1 MRLSIVI
8 PTAGN
13 NPFRARNFEQC
24 LKSIKA
30 QTFSDYEIIVV
41 EQSLDGKFYKGGD
54 DSYRHVK
61 IKDPDIRRGFN
72 LSWCRNVGARHAT
85 GDKLVLMDADM
96 VFKKE
101 YFSTIDKDP
110 NPFAGGA
117 KCYYWIREEAI
128 TSKYIETLSFE
139 SVYESSTANH
149 LDPVFKF
156 DTFTN
161 GCGYG
166 AVLVFDRSWYWES
179 FGGYPEDFF
188 KYGWE
193 DKAAIQII
201 KHSLGIINDADLPKI
216 DYEIVH
222 LSHGDKNYTNLNT
235 NQGIY
240 NKIKNADKDKLI
252 SILKSSELGDL
263 DSPKIILNKI

>member
-8 PTAGN
+8 PTAGY

-41 EQSLDGKFYKGGD
+41 EQSLDGKFYKGD
-54 DSYRHVK
+54 NNSYRHIK

-85 GDKLVLMDADM
+85 GDKLILMDADM
-96 VFKKE
+96 VFKNE
-101 YFSTIDKDP
+101 YFSEVDKDT

-117 KCYYWIREEAI
+117 KTYYWIREEAV
-128 TSKYIETLSFE
+128 TSNFIEGGLFE
-139 SVYESSTANH
+139 MVYERSTPNH

-156 DTFTN
+156 ETFTN

-166 AVLVFDRSWYWES
+166 AVLVFDKKWYWES

-188 KYGWE
+188 RYGWE

-201 KHSLGIINDADLPKI
+201 KHALGVSKDTDLPKI
-216 DYEIVH
+216 DYEIIH
-222 LSHGDKNYTNLNT
+222 LSHGDKNYTNLSMNEE
-235 NQGIY
+235 IH
-240 NKIKNADKDKLI
+240 NKIKNSDKNRLI
-252 SILKSSELGDL
+252 SLLKSSDLGDINQ
-263 DSPKIILNKI
+263 PKIIFK